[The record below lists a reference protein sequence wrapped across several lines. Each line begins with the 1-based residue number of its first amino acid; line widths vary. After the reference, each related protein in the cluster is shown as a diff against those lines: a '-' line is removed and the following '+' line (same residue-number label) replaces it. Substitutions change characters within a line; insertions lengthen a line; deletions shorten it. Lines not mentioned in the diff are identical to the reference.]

1 MASYRVDN
9 GPINIHIKNGKMLFM
24 VAIFFFFAKMEDED
38 FILRD
43 LSGKDGVQLKCF
55 CLLPDRKENK
65 GDETTL

>member
-1 MASYRVDN
+1 MEAN
-9 GPINIHIKNGKMLFM
+9 
-24 VAIFFFFAKMEDED
+24 FFFFAKMEDED

-65 GDETTL
+65 GDETTLSRNDPSVANYNAVCMLI